1 MMASVSRHSER
12 LHRIQ
17 YQIHGQKRRSFYV
30 EGISDD
36 EIKNLFSNVE
46 ELLLIQNNK
55 GLTKQ
60 SKKLFDWLES
70 IKDSAVYSKLIKS
83 GLLGEEEK
91 SKVKKEHSNVS
102 FSWFEVKKIS
112 CVLDNFY
119 FYLTSNEYPFSLN
132 EIEFKRFLEA
142 KKIIEKKTQKDV
154 NAEKQQET
162 CNAS

>member
-1 MMASVSRHSER
+1 MASVSRHSER

-60 SKKLFDWLES
+60 SKKLSDWLES
-70 IKDSAVYSKLIKS
+70 IRESAVYSKLIKS

-91 SKVKKEHSNVS
+91 SKVKKEPPNIS

-112 CVLDNFY
+112 SVLDNFY
-119 FYLTSNEYPFSLN
+119 SYLTSNEYPFSLN

-142 KKIIEKKTQKDV
+142 RKIIDNKTKKYSD
-154 NAEKQQET
+154 AEKQQET
-162 CNAS
+162 CNA

>member
-60 SKKLFDWLES
+60 SKKLSDWLES
-70 IKDSAVYSKLIKS
+70 IRESAVYSKLIKA

-91 SKVKKEHSNVS
+91 SKVKKEPPNIS

-112 CVLDNFY
+112 SVLDNFY
-119 FYLTSNEYPFSLN
+119 SYLTSNEYPFSLN

-142 KKIIEKKTQKDV
+142 RKIIDNKTKKYSD
-154 NAEKQQET
+154 AEKQQET
-162 CNAS
+162 CNA

>member
-1 MMASVSRHSER
+1 MASVSRHSER

-17 YQIHGQKRRSFYV
+17 YQIHGQKRGSFYV
-30 EGISDD
+30 EGISDE

-60 SKKLFDWLES
+60 SKKLSDWLEL
-70 IKDSAVYSKLIKS
+70 IRDSAVYSKLIKA

-91 SKVKKEHSNVS
+91 RKVKKEPSNIS

-112 CVLDNFY
+112 SVLDKFY

-142 KKIIEKKTQKDV
+142 KKIIDNKTKKDF